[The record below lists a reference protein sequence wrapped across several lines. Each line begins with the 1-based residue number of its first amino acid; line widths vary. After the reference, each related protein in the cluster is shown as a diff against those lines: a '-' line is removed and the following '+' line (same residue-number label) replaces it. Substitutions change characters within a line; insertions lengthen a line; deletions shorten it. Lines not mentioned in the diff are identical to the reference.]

1 MFLLEMQESTLILYA
16 PHMADDILARLKRS
30 PVLCDGAMG
39 TLLYAKGIFINRCY
53 DELNLSQPDLI
64 RGIHHDYLQA
74 GAEIIETNTFGANAF
89 RLARHSLA
97 DKVPD
102 MNRMGARLAREAA
115 KSFDVWVAG
124 SVGPL
129 GTRIEPLGKTSFEEA
144 RRAFREQIEALA
156 EGGVD
161 LLMLETFGYLEEL
174 HQAMLAAKDV
184 GAKLPLVVQVTI
196 DEDGNCL
203 DGSDPATFAPRL
215 EDWGAD
221 VIGCNCSVGP
231 VAMLDAI
238 ERVRTLTS
246 LPLAAQPNAGIP
258 RSVEGRNI
266 YLCSPEYMASYA
278 RKFVAA
284 GARIVGGC
292 CGTTPDHIRVM
303 KSALRAGEARGKSGS
318 AQVASAGA
326 PRAVPAQPLEER
338 SVLGAKL
345 ARGEFVTMVEV
356 VPPKGTDIR
365 KELEG
370 SRFLKSV
377 GVDAVNIPDSPRA
390 SARMSNQAL
399 SLLVQ
404 REAGID
410 AILHYTCRDRNVL
423 CIQSD
428 LLGAAAVGIK
438 NLICIT
444 GDPPK
449 MGNYP
454 DATAV
459 FDVDAIGLVNIVH
472 NLNRGLDLGGN
483 PIGPGTGFVI
493 GVGANPGLTDLDEE
507 VRRFEY
513 KVAAGAEYAV
523 TQPVFDIRLL
533 ENFLRRI
540 EHCRIPVVAGIWP
553 LVSVR
558 NAEFMKNELRVSVPD
573 SILERM
579 ARAQTPEAA
588 RAEGVAIAREML
600 VAVRHTVQGAQISA
614 PQGRYSSAVDVLEAL
629 GGEASATA

>member
-1 MFLLEMQESTLILYA
+1 MSSDF
-16 PHMADDILARLKRS
+16 LARIKQS
-30 PVLCDGAMG
+30 PALCDGAMG
-39 TLLYAKGIFINRCY
+39 TLLYSKGIFINRCY

-64 RGIHHDYLQA
+64 RGIHHEYLHA
-74 GAEIIETNTFGANAF
+74 GAEIIETNTFGANSF
-89 RLARHSLA
+89 RLSRHSLV
-97 DKVPD
+97 DKVRD
-102 MNRMGARLAREAA
+102 MNRTGARLAREAA

-129 GTRIEPLGKTSFEEA
+129 GTRIEPLGKTSFQEA
-144 RRAFREQIEALA
+144 RDSFREQIEALV

-161 LLMLETFGYLEEL
+161 LLILETFGYLEEI
-174 HQAMLAAKDV
+174 HQAILAAKEAAP
-184 GAKLPLVVQVTI
+184 GLPIVAQVTI
-196 DEDGNCL
+196 DEDSNCL
-203 DGSDPATFAPRL
+203 DGSDPETFAPRL
-215 EDWGAD
+215 AEWGAD

-231 VAMLDAI
+231 VAMLEAM
-238 ERVRTLTS
+238 ERVRAATT

-258 RSVEGRNI
+258 RSVDGRNI
-266 YLCSPEYMASYA
+266 YLCSPEYMASYS

-284 GARIVGGC
+284 GVRVVGGC

-303 KSALRAGEARGKSGS
+303 KSALRVGEARGKSAIGHKS
-318 AQVASAGA
+318 ENASV
-326 PRAVPAQPLEER
+326 PRAIAAIPLERR
-338 SVLGAKL
+338 SRLGAKL
-345 ARGEFVTMVEV
+345 ARGEFATMVEI
-356 VPPKGTDIR
+356 VPPKGIDIT
-365 KELEG
+365 KEIEG
-370 SRFLKSV
+370 ARFLKSV

-399 SLLVQ
+399 SLLIQQEV
-404 REAGID
+404 GID

-423 CIQSD
+423 GIQSD
-428 LLGAAAVGIK
+428 LLGAAAVGIR

-472 NLNRGLDLGGN
+472 NLNRGLDLGSN
-483 PIGPGTGFVI
+483 PIGTGTGFVI

-507 VRRFEY
+507 IRRFEY
-513 KVAAGAEYAV
+513 KVEAGAEYAV
-523 TQPVFDIRLL
+523 TQPVFDLKLL

-540 EHCRIPVVAGIWP
+540 EHCRIPVIAGIWP

-573 SILERM
+573 SILARM
-579 ARAQTPEAA
+579 ACAQTPETA

-600 VAVRHTVQGAQISA
+600 LSARQMAQGAQISA
-614 PQGRYSSAVDVLEAL
+614 PLGRYTSAVDVLEVL
-629 GGEASATA
+629 GTQPTASV

>member
-1 MFLLEMQESTLILYA
+1 
-16 PHMADDILARLKRS
+16 
-30 PVLCDGAMG
+30 
-39 TLLYAKGIFINRCY
+39 
-53 DELNLSQPDLI
+53 
-64 RGIHHDYLQA
+64 
-74 GAEIIETNTFGANAF
+74 
-89 RLARHSLA
+89 
-97 DKVPD
+97 
-102 MNRMGARLAREAA
+102 
-115 KSFDVWVAG
+115 
-124 SVGPL
+124 
-129 GTRIEPLGKTSFEEA
+129 
-144 RRAFREQIEALA
+144 
-156 EGGVD
+156 
-161 LLMLETFGYLEEL
+161 
-174 HQAMLAAKDV
+174 
-184 GAKLPLVVQVTI
+184 
-196 DEDGNCL
+196 
-203 DGSDPATFAPRL
+203 
-215 EDWGAD
+215 
-221 VIGCNCSVGP
+221 
-231 VAMLDAI
+231 
-238 ERVRTLTS
+238 
-246 LPLAAQPNAGIP
+246 
-258 RSVEGRNI
+258 
-266 YLCSPEYMASYA
+266 
-278 RKFVAA
+278 
-284 GARIVGGC
+284 
-292 CGTTPDHIRVM
+292 
-303 KSALRAGEARGKSGS
+303 
-318 AQVASAGA
+318 
-326 PRAVPAQPLEER
+326 
-338 SVLGAKL
+338 
-345 ARGEFVTMVEV
+345 MVEV
-356 VPPKGTDIR
+356 VPPKGTDIQ

-483 PIGPGTGFVI
+483 PIGAGTGFVI

-507 VRRFEY
+507 IRRFEF

-600 VAVRHTVQGAQISA
+600 IAVRHTVQGAQISA

-629 GGEASATA
+629 GTNTPASA